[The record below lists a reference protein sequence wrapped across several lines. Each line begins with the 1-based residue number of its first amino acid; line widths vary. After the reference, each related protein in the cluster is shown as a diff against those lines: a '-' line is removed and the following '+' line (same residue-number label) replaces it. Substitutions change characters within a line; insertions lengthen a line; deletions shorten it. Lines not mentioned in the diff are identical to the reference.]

1 MARVSRRA
9 NSAKQQGQRLRMI
22 MRQKRI
28 LNAKAKGEPLI
39 PEAVIKKL
47 AALHLPA
54 NEFVYE
60 ACLEKLMRDEG

>member
-1 MARVSRRA
+1 
-9 NSAKQQGQRLRMI
+9 MI

-60 ACLEKLMRDEG
+60 ACLEKLMREAG

>member
-39 PEAVIKKL
+39 PDAVLQKL
-47 AALHLPA
+47 AALNLPP
-54 NEFVYE
+54 NVNVFVVQ
-60 ACLEKLMRDEG
+60 ACLEKLLRG